1 MSLHS
6 LISMFWITTFCLTII
21 TNRILT
27 SLIYKRLYWTQPIL
41 CPRRKRRLSHMRKLS
56 LFMEQLY
63 LPSSN
68 PSPGPLFLSLDHNEL
83 AEWLYV
89 MQVCFINKRHI
100 TWIFTFQIIFQLE
113 HISSVGSQ
121 PLAQAI
127 FLLHVLIVTIKF
139 YGKQSKVV
147 SRVKSPCVGIIM
159 QFEQPYPFFITSS
172 IFLEATLLVLPRYK
186 NRQN

>member
-1 MSLHS
+1 MNHHILFDHYNKQNTNQFNIQEIVLNPTHS
-6 LISMFWITTFCLTII
+6 LSQ
-21 TNRILT
+21 
-27 SLIYKRLYWTQPIL
+27 KEE
-41 CPRRKRRLSHMRKLS
+41 KVVSHAKFS

-63 LPSSN
+63 LPSSS

-83 AEWLYV
+83 ADWLYV

-159 QFEQPYPFFITSS
+159 QFEQPYPLFTTFS
-172 IFLEATLLVLPRYK
+172 IFLEATLLVLPRYE
-186 NRQN
+186 NRQK